1 MSLTSI
7 GMAFMIIGAGIGMGM
22 IGSRAMEAT
31 ARQPQA
37 AGDIRLSMIIVAA
50 FLEGATLLGLV
61 LAFIAN

>member
-1 MSLTSI
+1 MNLTAF
-7 GMAFMIIGAGIGMGM
+7 GMALMILAAAGGMGW
-22 IGSRAMEAT
+22 IGSRALEAT

-37 AGDIRLSMIIVAA
+37 AADIRLSMIIVAA

>member
-1 MSLTSI
+1 MNLTAI
-7 GMAFMIIGAGIGMGM
+7 GMAFMIIGAGFGMGW

-37 AGDIRLSMIIVAA
+37 AGEIRLSMIIVAA